1 MSSVGPTHGVISA
14 GDRLTAA
21 AGAEMLRLGGN
32 AVDAAVAAAFASF
45 IAESGVVHLGGS
57 GIAQVYHPQQGGAVY
72 DFFSNMPG
80 LKNLGMQAPFVTVQP
95 SEDLSHW
102 SASTQKPSED
112 SFSRGTERLLPFLD
126 FQKTTIDFGAT
137 TQDFYLGRGSVAVPG
152 NIAGLCQMAADY
164 GRLSL
169 RQILG
174 PAIRYARE
182 GVNLSP
188 LQVGVCELLRPLY
201 THTPEMAAIFQRG
214 ERMICPEDTLFIP
227 HLAETLIQ
235 LAETGAEMA
244 RTGWLAQALLQDQ
257 AENGGL
263 LTTTDLQSYNVNKA
277 EPIALTYRDFT
288 VRLPLACSA
297 GGVLTA
303 FALTL
308 LRDFPVGQWPHGSVM
323 HLRLLYEV
331 MAAAARARPQWETWR
346 ETMTV
351 EASAAAFLADDFIES
366 YRREVRD
373 ALSHPHRIHPAR
385 EEESRNHTSH
395 LSVMDAEGWVVSL
408 TTTAG
413 ESAGYVLPNTGYI
426 PNNMLGEE
434 DLHPQ
439 GFHRRPAGERIPTM
453 MTPTLVL
460 QEGQVRLV
468 LGSGGSIRI
477 RSAILQVL
485 INVLDYDLPLDEAV
499 NRARVHLENGVL
511 QCELGVDAA
520 AMDQLEKMGYPVN
533 RWATRNIYFGGA
545 HSVARGADGR
555 LAAAGDSRRGGAVA
569 MV

>member
-1 MSSVGPTHGVISA
+1 MSSTKPTHGVISA

-21 AGAEMLRLGGN
+21 AGAEMLRQGGN

-57 GIAQVYHPQQGGAVY
+57 GIAQVYHPEKGGAVY

-80 LKNLGMQAPFVTVQP
+80 LGTAR
-95 SEDLSHW
+95 
-102 SASTQKPSED
+102 AS
-112 SFSRGTERLLPFLD
+112 SFD

-152 NIAGLCQMAADY
+152 NIVGLCQMAADY
-164 GRLSL
+164 GRLPL
-169 RQILG
+169 HQILE

-201 THTPEMAAIFQRG
+201 THTPDMAAIFQRD
-214 ERMICPEDTLFIP
+214 ERMIRPEDTLFIP
-227 HLAETLIQ
+227 HLAETLTK
-235 LAETGAEMA
+235 LAAEGAEMA
-244 RTGWLAQALLQDQ
+244 RTGWLAQALLHDQ

-263 LTTTDLQSYNVNKA
+263 LTATDLQSYTVDRA
-277 EPIALTYRDFT
+277 EPLALTYRGFT
-288 VRLPLACSA
+288 VLLPLACSA

-303 FALTL
+303 FSLKL
-308 LRDFPVGQWPHGSVM
+308 LSDFPVGQWPCGSAM

-331 MAAAARARPQWETWR
+331 MAATTRARPQYEQWR
-346 ETMTV
+346 DTMGV
-351 EASAAAFLADDFIES
+351 EASAAAFLADDFIEP
-366 YRREVRD
+366 YRREVRE
-373 ALSHPHRIHPAR
+373 ALSHPQRIHPAR

-395 LSVMDAEGWVVSL
+395 LSVLDAEGWVVSL

-413 ESAGYVLPNTGYI
+413 ESAGYVVPGTGYI

-439 GFHRRPAGERIPTM
+439 GFHVRPAGERIPTM
-453 MTPTLVL
+453 MTPTVVL

-485 INVLDYDLPLDEAV
+485 INVLDYGLPLDEAV

-520 AMDQLEKMGYPVN
+520 AMDQLEKMGYPLN
-533 RWATRNIYFGGA
+533 RWSTRNIYFGGA
-545 HSVARGADGR
+545 HSVSRTAEGQ
-555 LAAAGDSRRGGAVA
+555 LVAAGDSRRGGAVA
-569 MV
+569 IV